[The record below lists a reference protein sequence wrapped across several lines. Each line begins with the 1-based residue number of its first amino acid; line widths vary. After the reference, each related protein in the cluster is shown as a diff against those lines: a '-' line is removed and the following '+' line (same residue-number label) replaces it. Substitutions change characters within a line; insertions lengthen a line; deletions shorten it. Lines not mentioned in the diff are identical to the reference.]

1 MKTNNKI
8 HRINIVTLGCS
19 KNIVDTE
26 VLGAQL
32 KDAGIEIVYD
42 SNENNERTVII
53 NTCGFVNDAK
63 EESINTILQYVGEK
77 IAGRIDQLYVMG
89 CLVERFKKD
98 LKNEIPEVDQYFGVN
113 NINEILQS
121 LQVDYK
127 VNLLGERLL
136 STPVHYAYLKIS
148 EGCNRRCSFCA
159 IPSIRGK
166 HISEPIVKLV
176 LEAKKLAAKGVKELN
191 LIAQDLT
198 YYGKDID
205 KTYHIDK
212 LLNDLE
218 EIEGIEWIRLHYA
231 FPSDFPL
238 ELLDIMAKSEKI
250 CKYLDIPFQHI
261 SDKILKSMR
270 RGISKAKTIQL
281 IETIRN
287 KVPGIALRTTL
298 MTGFPGET
306 AKEFAELNRFVEEQK
321 FERLGIFTYSE
332 EEGTYAAKAFEDNVS
347 QKIKEGRAKQIIE
360 KQSQI
365 SLDHN
370 LKKVGT
376 TLKTL
381 IDRIEGEYFIGRTE
395 FDSPDVDNE
404 VLIPNSEKLN
414 IGQFFQIKIIKASEY
429 ELYGTN
435 EIA

>member
-1 MKTNNKI
+1 VKTNNKI